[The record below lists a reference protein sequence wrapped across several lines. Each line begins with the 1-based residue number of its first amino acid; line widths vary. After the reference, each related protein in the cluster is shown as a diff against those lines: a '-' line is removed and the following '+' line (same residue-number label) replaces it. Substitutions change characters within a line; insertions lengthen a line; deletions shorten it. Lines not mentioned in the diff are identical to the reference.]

1 MNFELKSSIE
11 KFIVEP
17 QNQINDNNIMDKFN
31 TDIFLEKAINLLEKV
46 IKQEERLS

>member
-1 MNFELKSSIE
+1 MNSELKSSIE
-11 KFIVEP
+11 QFIVDYE
-17 QNQINDNNIMDKFN
+17 NQINNMDKLT

>member
-1 MNFELKSSIE
+1 MNSELKHSIE
-11 KFIVEP
+11 QFIIDYE
-17 QNQINDNNIMDKFN
+17 NQINDTKDIDKLT